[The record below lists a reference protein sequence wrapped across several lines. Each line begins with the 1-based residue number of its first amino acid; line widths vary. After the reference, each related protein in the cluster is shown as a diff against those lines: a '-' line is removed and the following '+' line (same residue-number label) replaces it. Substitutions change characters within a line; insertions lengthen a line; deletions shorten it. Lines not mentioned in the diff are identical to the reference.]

1 MKSFVFILRNQVCL
15 QLALCSSNMGF
26 GRVRGHGHTA
36 GGLQVTPRQVLLRLH
51 CSYDL
56 CQWQLVWICLE
67 VFQEIYPYTLLPA
80 LTQQVS
86 ECTKGLHAMYSC
98 IKKGPFCGTLYQL
111 SHFKWPLQQPQRSLW
126 LATNSYNV
134 RFASVAKRSHQGFL
148 SCSRLCNSHPVGRA
162 SVPVSLGCNWNC
174 CLTQIGARTI
184 KANRHAIRVL
194 HSASATLKTT
204 GTSPRND
211 LVTYF
216 NSREQNA
223 KSFLKYSALGVLEEG
238 CSHFLTLT
246 RLSCALFLLHYF
258 F

>member
-15 QLALCSSNMGF
+15 QLDLCSSNMGF

-134 RFASVAKRSHQGFL
+134 RFASVAKRSGFFHPMYIVNYVSIIGQGCCCVDVMHCWQFL
-148 SCSRLCNSHPVGRA
+148 IALLPFYKKSNYSHEV
-162 SVPVSLGCNWNC
+162 VWV
-174 CLTQIGARTI
+174 
-184 KANRHAIRVL
+184 
-194 HSASATLKTT
+194 
-204 GTSPRND
+204 
-211 LVTYF
+211 
-216 NSREQNA
+216 
-223 KSFLKYSALGVLEEG
+223 
-238 CSHFLTLT
+238 
-246 RLSCALFLLHYF
+246 
-258 F
+258 